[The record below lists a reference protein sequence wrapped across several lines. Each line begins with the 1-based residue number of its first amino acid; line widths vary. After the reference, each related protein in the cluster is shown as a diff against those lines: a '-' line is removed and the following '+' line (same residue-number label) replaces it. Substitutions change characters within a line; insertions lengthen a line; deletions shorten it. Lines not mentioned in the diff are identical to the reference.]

1 MRGTP
6 FSRVAQT
13 TMHSSPVVHR
23 RRLCLSLLTCRSMLL
38 HSSSLVVMSTCVGNY
53 RKHTYLVL
61 YTTHTVSYPYGRPVR
76 ATILL
81 RCIAWPPHSRT
92 VDDSNVRGLHPLG
105 PGIYYSP
112 SRFLIFY
119 PAVLPSSPDMPNFN
133 CVRAHVAV
141 VPSELDVTLD
151 HFFL

>member
-1 MRGTP
+1 MQVLCVFTLLVSHVYVCRELPQAYERTLLYGSYGGIHTWLYNT
-6 FSRVAQT
+6 VD
-13 TMHSSPVVHR
+13 MHR
-23 RRLCLSLLTCRSMLL
+23 MA
-38 HSSSLVVMSTCVGNY
+38 
-53 RKHTYLVL
+53 
-61 YTTHTVSYPYGRPVR
+61 THG
-76 ATILL
+76 
-81 RCIAWPPHSRT
+81 RT
-92 VDDSNVRGLHPLG
+92 VDSNVRGLHPLG